1 MSSDSNANNSVNAI
15 ADPQV
20 AALRASAKRLLEP
33 QLNAVVSAMTDHM
46 FTLSSGGNTSPDT
59 RRQCFEAFSTLK
71 VQGRALVA
79 GMLSHLDGR
88 YAKLVTS
95 GRASSNA
102 EAPADGHLNL
112 IDLEEFEDKLAIDR
126 MVKAGADR
134 YWLQLEAITLRVGQ
148 ILDVAPTRIELPFG
162 VRGLCTAYRESL
174 KPLEFSQVLLTEL
187 DKTFSASLLPALGG
201 IYQQLNKQLE
211 NDGLLPGVEKEIQ
224 TEGSKLT
231 AAKSAPVSGSS
242 GQSNNSS
249 QASSAAQPQSSSSP
263 ANTDSGAVAHARAP
277 YLSELSNNPAE
288 NPLDDLASARRGE
301 WEQAPTIPSGPGAQ
315 RAGRFITPNQR
326 QYAPST
332 LEQAAANE
340 GSPDF
345 LPGRGDQGLHTLID
359 AYTLD
364 RVRAQWGDSGIA
376 PASAETLAAQ
386 ATAMANQ
393 IAALRNDG
401 FIPADNG
408 QPLVTQLG
416 FDQLGAELEPVKG
429 SVKLV
434 DNLYETMRDTLPL
447 SDTLASSL
455 DALKLPL
462 AQLSLSEPT
471 FYRNPEHPARQLIER
486 ITELAALAPRGNTRI
501 EKQIND
507 ILHGVNSNY
516 DGSLDTFHRALAQL
530 TDLALA
536 MLKQQRRAIQR
547 QVAAEEGKE
556 KRQRAIAQVEQ
567 DLVSALR
574 ATELPEA
581 LLALID
587 TLLRDALV
595 VMALRDDRTVAYHAV
610 LDRLGALCQRLLE
623 IAAGAEPLS
632 DAEAQAELQALTGAL
647 DDGAFL
653 TPEQDQTISRLRQ
666 QLTGAEPVIT
676 ASSTL
681 GKLAIFAEPAFSERL
696 KSLPRLMRWVRRA
709 RELPLNTWLTDQLP
723 EGRQRSI
730 QLIWRND
737 DGTRFAF
744 TNEQGQKVRDLNVVE
759 LARWLGST
767 LRPLTP
773 SEQLP
778 IIERSV
784 FTTLERRQADLAS
797 MVTPPTNTEL
807 GRGQLV
813 DWLQTVIRRARRKGP
828 QHSLLAVHTDAP
840 EAVTQLIVTLE
851 NAGFTVDAQGLI
863 SPTTHGLVLNT
874 VAIDNLQRQIADHP
888 SAVNVGMGLAVIDPT
903 HGGAEDLLNTVAQTA
918 RRGLALSPNMAIV
931 AERGRQP
938 SDLGVAVRNIY
949 ERLLAD
955 MPPSLS
961 LRRVQRSGC
970 IDPDEQEQVY
980 QVLLDSA
987 ADTAIE
993 LSRAPGY
1000 HSSALTIAL
1009 DCLKV
1014 KAVCEFAEQIATAGY
1029 EVPAFSIR
1037 LSTDAALHHDFLD
1050 FVLTQVSDSGIGTDR
1065 LCIELRDSS
1074 WLREESRIAD
1084 FARTLR
1090 SIGCHIAISG
1100 VNPSRGTTS
1109 QLQQLR
1115 PHMLALDTSLW
1126 PPDATRERLP
1136 ALHQAISDLHHLVG
1150 ERVVF
1155 RDERERALAA
1165 ELGIDFIELFD
1176 EQETS
1181 PEQLLAELPS
1191 VRR

>member
-1 MSSDSNANNSVNAI
+1 MSSDSNATNTINATAEPKI
-15 ADPQV
+15 
-20 AALRASAKRLLEP
+20 AALRVSAKRLLEP
-33 QLNAVVSAMTDHM
+33 KFNAVVTAMTDHM
-46 FTLSSGGNTSPDT
+46 FTLSSGGNTSADT

-79 GMLSHLDGR
+79 EMLSHVDRGYGTLITRGQSPTNDPTATDVHLD
-88 YAKLVTS
+88 
-95 GRASSNA
+95 
-102 EAPADGHLNL
+102 L

-126 MVKAGADR
+126 MVKANSDR
-134 YWLQLEAITLRVGQ
+134 YWVQLEAVTLRVAQ
-148 ILDVAPTRIELPFG
+148 VLSVAPTNIQLPFS
-162 VRGLCTAYRESL
+162 VRGLCNAYRESL
-174 KPLEFSQVLLTEL
+174 KPLEFSQALLGEL
-187 DKTFSASLLPALGG
+187 DKTFSASLLPALGD
-201 IYQQLNKQLE
+201 IYEQLNQQLE
-211 NDGLLPGVEKEIQ
+211 AEGLLPGLETEIRND
-224 TEGSKLT
+224 GSKLT
-231 AAKSAPVSGSS
+231 PATSPQAVSGSS
-242 GQSNNSS
+242 QQANN
-249 QASSAAQPQSSSSP
+249 A
-263 ANTDSGAVAHARAP
+263 TSGAGSDPEGQTTSP
-277 YLSELSNNPAE
+277 YLSDLVEERPVANPAATQQSP
-288 NPLDDLASARRGE
+288 NV
-301 WEQAPTIPSGPGAQ
+301 APRASGPGRTGQ
-315 RAGRFITPNQR
+315 FITPHQR
-326 QYAPST
+326 QYSPSA
-332 LEQAAANE
+332 LEQAAANA

-359 AYTLD
+359 GYTLD

-376 PASAETLAAQ
+376 PASAEVLAAQ

-401 FIPADNG
+401 FMPANNG
-408 QPLVTQLG
+408 QPLVAQLG
-416 FDQLGAELEPVKG
+416 FDKLGAELEPVKG

-447 SDTLASSL
+447 SDNLASSL
-455 DALKLPL
+455 NALKLPL

-486 ITELAALAPRGNTRI
+486 ITELAALAPRNNARI

-507 ILHGVNSNY
+507 ILHGVNNGY
-516 DGSLDTFHRALAQL
+516 DGSLDTFHKSLSQL

-536 MLKQQRRAIQR
+536 MLKQQRRSIQR

-556 KRQRAIAQVEQ
+556 KRQRAITQVEQ

-574 ATELPEA
+574 ATELPQA

-595 VMALRDDRTVAYHAV
+595 VMALRDDSTVAYHAI

-623 IAAGAEPLS
+623 ISAGAEPLS
-632 DAEAQAELQALTGAL
+632 AAAAQTELQALTGAL

-653 TPEQDQTISRLRQ
+653 TPEQDQTINRLHR
-666 QLTGAEPVIT
+666 QLTGVEPVTT

-681 GKLAIFAEPAFSERL
+681 GKLAVFAEPAFSERL

-709 RELPLNTWLTDQLP
+709 RELPLNTWLTDQLA

-797 MVTPPTNTEL
+797 MVTPRSNTEL

-813 DWLQTVIRRARRKGP
+813 DWLQSVIRRARRKGP
-828 QHSLLAVHTDAP
+828 QHSLIAVHTDAP
-840 EAVTQLIVTLE
+840 EAVTQLMVTIE
-851 NAGFTVDAQGLI
+851 NAGFAVEAQGLI

-874 VAIDNLQRQIADHP
+874 VALDNLQRHIADHP
-888 SAVNVGMGLAVIDPT
+888 GAASAGIGLAVIDPA
-903 HGGAEDLLNTVAQTA
+903 HGGAEDLMNTVAETA
-918 RRGLALSPNMAIV
+918 KRGLALSPNMAVV

-938 SDLGVAVRNIY
+938 TDLGVAVRNIY

-961 LRRVQRSGC
+961 LRRVHRSGC
-970 IDPDEQEQVY
+970 MDPDEQEQVY

-1050 FVLTQVSDSGIGTDR
+1050 FVLTQVSNSGIGTDR

-1155 RDERERALAA
+1155 RDQRERALAA

-1176 EQETS
+1176 EHETS
-1181 PEQLLAELPS
+1181 PEQLLTQLPS
-1191 VRR
+1191 VKR

>member
-1 MSSDSNANNSVNAI
+1 MSSDSNANNTSQAS
-15 ADPQV
+15 AEPQV

-33 QLNAVVSAMTDHM
+33 QLNTAIAAMTDHM
-46 FTLSSGGNTSPDT
+46 FTLSSGSNTSPDT

-79 GMLSHLDGR
+79 GMLAHIDGG
-88 YAKLVTS
+88 YAKLATS
-95 GRASSNA
+95 GRAPKSTETPS
-102 EAPADGHLNL
+102 EGHLDL
-112 IDLEEFEDKLAIDR
+112 IDLGEFEDKLAIDR
-126 MVKAGADR
+126 MVKSGSDR
-134 YWLQLEAITLRVGQ
+134 YWVQLEAMTLRLGKV
-148 ILDVAPTRIELPFG
+148 LNVPPTRIELPFG
-162 VRGLCTAYRESL
+162 IRGLCTAYRESL
-174 KPLEFSQVLLTEL
+174 KPLEFSQTLLTEL
-187 DKTFSASLLPALGG
+187 DKSFSASLLPALGDT
-201 IYQQLNKQLE
+201 YYKLNQQLEKE
-211 NDGLLPGVEKEIQ
+211 GLLPGLEEEIQ
-224 TEGSKLT
+224 TDGSKLT
-231 AAKSAPVSGSS
+231 PATTPHNTTDDGQQPTASTTMANSAS
-242 GQSNNSS
+242 
-249 QASSAAQPQSSSSP
+249 ASTA
-263 ANTDSGAVAHARAP
+263 SGAPAPERDP
-277 YLSELSNNPAE
+277 YLSDLPTASRSDSRQPSDISLGAMSPRPA
-288 NPLDDLASARRGE
+288 R
-301 WEQAPTIPSGPGAQ
+301 
-315 RAGRFITPNQR
+315 RFITPHQR
-326 QYAPST
+326 QYLPSA
-332 LEQAAANE
+332 LEQAAAKE
-340 GSPDF
+340 GSADF

-376 PASAETLAAQ
+376 PASADTLAAQ
-386 ATAMANQ
+386 ATAMANH
-393 IAALRNDG
+393 IAALRHDG
-401 FIPADNG
+401 FIPANNG
-408 QPLVTQLG
+408 QPLMTQLG
-416 FDQLGAELEPVKG
+416 FDQLGAELDPVKG

-434 DNLYETMRDTLPL
+434 NNLYETMRDTLPL
-447 SDTLASSL
+447 SDKLATSL
-455 DALKLPL
+455 DSLKLPL

-471 FYRNPEHPARQLIER
+471 FYRNPDHPARQLIER
-486 ITELAALAPRGNTRI
+486 ITELAALAPHNNARI

-516 DGSLDTFHRALAQL
+516 DGSLETFHRALTQL

-536 MLKQQRRAIQR
+536 MLKQQRRSIQR

-556 KRQRAIAQVEQ
+556 KRQRAIAKVEQ

-595 VMALRDDRTVAYHAV
+595 VMMLRDDTAVAYHAV

-632 DAEAQAELQALTGAL
+632 DAAAHAELKALTSAC

-653 TPEQDQTISRLRQ
+653 TPEQDQTINRLRQ
-666 QLTGAEPVIT
+666 QLAGAEPIT
-676 ASSTL
+676 KTSSTL

-709 RELPLNTWLTDQLP
+709 RELPLNTWLTDQLA
-723 EGRQRSI
+723 EDRKRSI

-744 TNEQGQKVRDLNVVE
+744 TNEQGQKVRDLNVIE
-759 LARWLGST
+759 LARWLGSS

-797 MVTPPTNTEL
+797 MVTPRSNTEL

-813 DWLQTVIRRARRKGP
+813 DWLQSVIRRARRKGP
-828 QHSLLAVHTDAP
+828 KHSLLAVHTDAA
-840 EAVTQLIVTLE
+840 EAVTQLVITIE
-851 NAGFTVDAQGLI
+851 NAGFTVEARGLI

-874 VAIDNLQRQIADHP
+874 VALDRLQRHIVDHP
-888 SAVNVGMGLAVIDPT
+888 GAANAGIGLAVIDPA
-903 HGGAEDLLNTVAQTA
+903 HGGAEDLLNTVAETA
-918 RRGLALSPNMAIV
+918 KRGLALSPNMAIV
-931 AERGRQP
+931 AERSRQP
-938 SDLGVAVRNIY
+938 TDLGVAVRNIY

-961 LRRVQRSGC
+961 LRRVHRSGC

-987 ADTAIE
+987 ADTVIE

-1014 KAVCEFAEQIATAGY
+1014 KAVCEFAEQIATAGC

-1037 LSTDAALHHDFLD
+1037 LSTDAALHHDFLE
-1050 FVLTQVSDSGIGTDR
+1050 FVLTQVSNSGIGTDR

-1155 RDERERALAA
+1155 RDQRERALAA

-1176 EQETS
+1176 ERETT
-1181 PEQLLAELPS
+1181 PEQLLAQLPS